1 MISVIGSTGSI
12 GTQAL
17 SVAKKHNISVKSL
30 AARSSWELLA
40 KQCIE
45 TEQKPFVYTM
55 RNMRLI

>member
-45 TEQKPFVYTM
+45 TGAKTACVYDEK
-55 RNMRLI
+55 